1 MPVRLNR
8 SLCEESVL
16 LGPVERQ
23 IEFGQSRRSEL
34 DGLPALQD
42 RFNQLRAQEGKV
54 DQATDVA
61 ARDAVAIGQV
71 VQRSGAAGSQ
81 LLKPGAPARDRLDQ
95 RRITSRGLV
104 VLRQSGQHQLGFGA
118 APFEIVVGPEAPKS
132 SSKVPDTH
140 SVGAICDHNLGVFTV
155 TDFAMENADAVSP
168 AHPVPRTPKA
178 AYPGLRRCGGSSVPL
193 AFLTRLAAWQSLC
206 TGHLD
211 ASLELGRPERG
222 EH

>member
-71 VQRSGAAGSQ
+71 LQRSGAAGRPQ
-81 LLKPGAPARDRLDQ
+81 TMRARAR
-95 RRITSRGLV
+95 
-104 VLRQSGQHQLGFGA
+104 
-118 APFEIVVGPEAPKS
+118 
-132 SSKVPDTH
+132 
-140 SVGAICDHNLGVFTV
+140 
-155 TDFAMENADAVSP
+155 SP
-168 AHPVPRTPKA
+168 
-178 AYPGLRRCGGSSVPL
+178 
-193 AFLTRLAAWQSLC
+193 
-206 TGHLD
+206 
-211 ASLELGRPERG
+211 
-222 EH
+222 